1 MDKHKS
7 QHGSFSS
14 LLSSLFQQGLKSPPP
29 VHAYSWMTGGRL
41 LSTERELAA
50 ITKSMKGDFGPALM
64 PIASPNANKFSNW
77 LIAIWAGWD
86 FESENPSAKIEVSY
100 VQGYGKAFH
109 FRFESPHRGRHGYR
123 HAQFSKNISN
133 AGVVGT
139 PVSNW
144 EVHESTPAFPL
155 PCSDEA
161 GLLVACAVS
170 IYGSLM
176 DEDLRSR
183 IRTMSLKDEFLR
195 SIVN

>member
-109 FRFESPHRGRHGYR
+109 FRFESPHRGRHEESSWKTKLGNSIWDKIAAPLER
-123 HAQFSKNISN
+123 RGSDWRRGQSKHS
-133 AGVVGT
+133 
-139 PVSNW
+139 
-144 EVHESTPAFPL
+144 
-155 PCSDEA
+155 
-161 GLLVACAVS
+161 
-170 IYGSLM
+170 
-176 DEDLRSR
+176 RSPQ
-183 IRTMSLKDEFLR
+183 
-195 SIVN
+195 